1 MTEFTAPD
9 CLVFKIEEIEIK
21 TDVLDTSV
29 FVFYDQ
35 RERKYVVRGRRRW
48 TPAIQSSTYSYDC
61 ESIDDMVDF
70 LSYII
75 SKNNRI
81 NEILYNYDNLSDDSN
96 DVTFEFLSEQEN
108 TDYEISGYNNN
119 RPSRSRFYRLL
130 RMLKKV
136 GNKY

>member
-9 CLVFKIEEIEIK
+9 CLVLKIEEIDISK
-21 TDVLDTSV
+21 DVLDTSV

-35 RERKYVVRGRRRW
+35 REKKYVVRGRRRW
-48 TPAIQSSTYSYDC
+48 TPAIRSCTYSYDC

-81 NEILYNYDNLSDDSN
+81 NEILYNFDNLSDDSN
-96 DVTFEFLSEQEN
+96 DVTFEFISEQEN
-108 TDYEISGYNNN
+108 TEYEISGYNNN
-119 RPSRSRFYRLL
+119 RPSKSRFYRLL